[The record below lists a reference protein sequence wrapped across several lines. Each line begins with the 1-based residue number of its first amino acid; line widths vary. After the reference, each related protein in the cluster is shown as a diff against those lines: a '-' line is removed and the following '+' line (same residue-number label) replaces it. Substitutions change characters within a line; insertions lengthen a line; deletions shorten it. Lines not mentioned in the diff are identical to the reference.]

1 MKLPLILASSSPRR
15 KQLLVQIGL
24 EFEVYPSQIHENLSL
39 NLSPEIFTNHWAKQK
54 AMDVAKSN
62 PRSLIVAADTIVVL
76 DHKILGK
83 PKNKND
89 SYHMLKSLSGRAH
102 KVFTG
107 VHFSYQ
113 KYGIDR
119 TINEQTKVSFNTL
132 SDSDIYY
139 YIKNS
144 IILIQK
150 YNNKKILRI
159 LILILNS
166 KFRILKKNG
175 FLELLNYVFFFK
187 KKYFYKS
194 IYNGLKKRIGKD
206 MDNL

>member
-15 KQLLVQIGL
+15 KQLLEQIGL

-39 NLSPEIFTNHWAKQK
+39 NLSPKIFTNHWAKEK

-107 VHFSYQ
+107 VHFSYK
-113 KYGIDR
+113 KYGIDH
-119 TINEQTKVSFNTL
+119 TINEQTEVSFNTL

-139 YIKNS
+139 YIDNYKPFDKAGS
-144 IILIQK
+144 YGIQDWFSVQV
-150 YNNKKILRI
+150 KKV
-159 LILILNS
+159 
-166 KFRILKKNG
+166 NG
-175 FLELLNYVFFFK
+175 CYFNVMGLPLAAFFK
-187 KKYFYKS
+187 EYRRIKKQLE
-194 IYNGLKKRIGKD
+194 IL
-206 MDNL
+206 